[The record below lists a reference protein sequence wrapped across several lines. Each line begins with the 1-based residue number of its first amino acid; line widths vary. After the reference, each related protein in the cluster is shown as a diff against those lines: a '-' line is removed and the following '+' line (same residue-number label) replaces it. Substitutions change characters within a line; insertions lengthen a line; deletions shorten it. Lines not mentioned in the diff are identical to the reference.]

1 MCFITTYFLYKV
13 FWNSEDYWEDPLL
26 RNKPREAAEI
36 WIYRRGKIYYL
47 FRTIFHNHIAKVTT
61 CEEKGKKKEMQK
73 EKGKKKE
80 KNIKKMLQNGKSPR
94 LNRRQN

>member
-1 MCFITTYFLYKV
+1 
-13 FWNSEDYWEDPLL
+13 
-26 RNKPREAAEI
+26 
-36 WIYRRGKIYYL
+36 
-47 FRTIFHNHIAKVTT
+47 
-61 CEEKGKKKEMQK
+61 MQK